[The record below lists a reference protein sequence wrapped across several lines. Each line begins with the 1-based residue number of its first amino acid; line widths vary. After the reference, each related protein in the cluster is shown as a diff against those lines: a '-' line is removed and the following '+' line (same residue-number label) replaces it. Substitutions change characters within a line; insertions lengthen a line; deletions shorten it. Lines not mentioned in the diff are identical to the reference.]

1 LADDPAEEL
10 FAAAAVEEAAMVG
23 VCAFEVDAL
32 IRNRGGGFAVR

>member
-23 VCAFEVDAL
+23 FCAFEMDAL
-32 IRNRGGGFAVR
+32 IRNLGGGFAVR